1 VVVGADVRNTERELV
16 NEVITAVLGASSPT
30 AWREVVH
37 RYGPLQLQ
45 QPGLGAAVLAGAD
58 DLDRL
63 GHAEDAQTVRRWQQ
77 EVSKPISE
85 QEVMIALLAA
95 PDDAAAFAV
104 LDQHPGLASA
114 GTVEGALSEVH
125 ELLAERGPYPP
136 DIARQAARP
145 TLVAASR
152 IARYLQDDVL
162 RHRCLFEQAMLEML
176 TEDYDAAGR
185 DFGTIADFWESR
197 GDLFEAGRNASMAG
211 DALRDSGRTDEAL
224 TWYQHAVA
232 VLQRHEDG
240 GRLLGPTY
248 EDIAQLLIESQ
259 DDVGALENLELALKH
274 RTAADQA
281 AETVP
286 IRLLIIA
293 LRIRRREAML
303 ALAPLEQ
310 LVRLLVD
317 QPSID
322 RPADL
327 PADLCAM
334 ILDCAVAAVLD
345 TQGEAEFLG
354 ALRGTGAELSA
365 VRPTYR
371 TYVGADQL
379 GVARRWADL
388 MEQALGLAPDE
399 HRQAMFRY
407 LDAVLLVAEG
417 NPGRAVDQARGAL
430 DYFTAHD
437 AATEVDSALALLM
450 QAETARGQPAAAL
463 GWADQALDR
472 SRDASWRATVL
483 IARADC
489 LSTLGRTADALADL
503 HEAVDLS
510 HGVDGDLARVD
521 EGAALSALGDAYDAV
536 GDLPA
541 AIGAHRD
548 ALRIARWVGHTR
560 GEASELASLGI
571 IVGKLATA
579 PPGRTPLSPAD
590 RATLLEAILQA
601 DPSFARDPQPVSL
614 DRAATALLE
623 EAGRL
628 SREIGD
634 KAGLSGT
641 MTNLANLMPEDE
653 NPRKIEILTE
663 VIALKRAIGDRFGE
677 AVALANLAAALRAV
691 GEPGAAATAWEQSL
705 AISRDGGF
713 FDSASQSLVGL
724 ARLRRVQ
731 GDPAG
736 AERDLAESIAMTE
749 AARLQVPLMDRYR
762 VGFIRGR
769 GAAYGELVDLLTE
782 RGAYDEAFDVVQQAK
797 SRALLEI
804 AAMTDIQPT
813 HKPQGRFAELLDQEA
828 AGLAS
833 LRSAAA
839 AGGTGGT
846 GGQSPA
852 DLGAL
857 SRIYEEMSS
866 YDPDYVSMRRGS
878 PATLAKVRAWLAA
891 QGRPVLLVEYFLSG
905 QHLTVFL
912 LRGDWTSV
920 VGYRRPVTT
929 ADVQGWY
936 ADFRRQVVR
945 YRNAASNSWTAAA
958 DVLTRP
964 LADYLRAGDL
974 VYLVP
979 HRLLHGLPMH
989 ALPAAA
995 DPLIADHPVTYSP
1008 ASGLL
1013 PLSQN
1018 AAKGSGR
1025 LDTCAAFGFVFE
1037 EEARQ
1042 VAALFGAQPVERP
1055 GLTGDDVE
1063 RLCQDRDICHFSC
1076 HGHFDELY
1084 PLSSGLVLRPG
1095 TAAGVQLTG
1104 ADAVLSARQ
1113 IMRMRL
1119 RGELICLSA
1128 CETAMSEVGEG
1139 DELLGLIRAFLY
1151 AGAPSVVASLWKVD
1165 AESARDL
1172 MVTFYRHLRES
1183 YLDSGSI
1190 DKSEALRQAQLRVME
1205 REGVRSSFHWA
1216 PFILVGDWR

>member
-1 VVVGADVRNTERELV
+1 MVVGAGVRKTGRRLV
-16 NEVITAVLGASSPT
+16 NEVVAAVLGASSPG
-30 AWREVVH
+30 AWSEVIH
-37 RYGPLQLQ
+37 RYGPLQLR
-45 QPGLGAAVLAGAD
+45 QPGLEAAVLAEAAE
-58 DLDRL
+58 LDRR
-63 GHAEDAQTVRRWQQ
+63 GRAEDAQTVRRWQQ
-77 EVSKPISE
+77 EVSRRITE
-85 QEVMIALLAA
+85 QQVMNALLAA

-104 LDQHPGLASA
+104 LDQHPGFASA
-114 GTVEGALSEVH
+114 DTVEGALSEVH
-125 ELLAERGPYPP
+125 GLLAGRSPYPP
-136 DIARQAARP
+136 GIARQAAQP

-152 IARYLQDDVL
+152 MARYLQDDVL

-176 TEDYDAAGR
+176 SENYDAAVR
-185 DFGTIADFWESR
+185 DFSTIADFWESR

-211 DALRDSGRTDEAL
+211 DALRESGRTDEAL
-224 TWYQHAVA
+224 TWYRRAAA

-240 GRLLGPTY
+240 SPLLGPTY
-248 EDIAQLLIESQ
+248 EDIARLLIERQ
-259 DDVGALENLELALKH
+259 DEIGALENLELALKH
-274 RTAADQA
+274 RTAAGQA
-281 AETVP
+281 EKTVP
-286 IRLLIIA
+286 VRLLIIS
-293 LRIRRREAML
+293 LRIRRREPAL

-310 LVRLLVD
+310 LVHLLID
-317 QPSID
+317 QPHID
-322 RPADL
+322 RPANLPDDL
-327 PADLCAM
+327 FAM

-345 TQGEAEFLG
+345 TQGEAEFLD
-354 ALRGTGAELSA
+354 ALQGESAQLPA
-365 VRPTYR
+365 VRPVYR
-371 TYVGADQL
+371 TYVNTDQA
-379 GVARRWADL
+379 GIARRWVDL
-388 MEQALGLAPDE
+388 TEQALRLAPDE

-407 LDAVLLVAEG
+407 LDAVLLAAEG
-417 NPGRAVDQARGAL
+417 DPGRAVDQARAAL

-437 AATEVDSALALLM
+437 HAIEADSVLAVLM
-450 QAETARGQPAAAL
+450 QSETARGQPAAAL

-472 SRDASWRATVL
+472 SRDALWRATVL
-483 IARADC
+483 IMRAEC
-489 LSTLGRTADALADL
+489 LSALGRTAGAIGDL

-510 HGVDGDLARVD
+510 QGVGGDLARGN
-521 EGAALSALGDAYDAV
+521 EGAALSALGDAYDSV

-548 ALRIARWVGHTR
+548 ALRIARSIGHTR
-560 GEASELASLGI
+560 GEASELTSLGI
-571 IVGKLATA
+571 IAGKLATA

-590 RATLLEAILQA
+590 RATLLEAIRQA
-601 DPSFARDPQPVSL
+601 DSSFARDPQPVSL

-634 KAGLSGT
+634 KAGLSGV
-641 MTNLANLMPEDE
+641 MTNLANLLPEDE
-653 NPRKIEILTE
+653 NHRKIEILTE

-677 AVALANLAAALRAV
+677 AIALANLATARRAV
-691 GEPGAAATAWEQSL
+691 GEPAAAATAWEQSL
-705 AISRDGGF
+705 AISRAGGF

-724 ARLRRVQ
+724 ARLRRLQ

-749 AARLQVPLMDRYR
+749 AARLQVPLADRYR
-762 VGFIRGR
+762 VGFIRSR
-769 GAAYGELVDLLTE
+769 GAAYGELVDLLAE
-782 RGAYDEAFDVVQQAK
+782 RGAYNEAFDVVQQAK

-813 HKPQGRFAELLDQEA
+813 HTPQGRFAELLDQEA

-833 LRSAAA
+833 LRAAA
-839 AGGTGGT
+839 AASGAGGRPT
-846 GGQSPA
+846 A
-852 DLGAL
+852 DLDAL
-857 SRIYEEMSS
+857 SRIYAEMSS
-866 YDPDYVSMRRGS
+866 YDPGYVSMRRGS
-878 PATLAKVRAWLAA
+878 PATLAQVRAWLAA

-905 QHLTVFL
+905 QYLTVFL
-912 LRGDWTSV
+912 LRSEWPSV
-920 VGYRRPVTT
+920 VGYRRPVTA

-945 YRNAASNSWTAAA
+945 YRNAAGSSWTAAA
-958 DVLTRP
+958 DLLTRP
-964 LADYLRAGDL
+964 LADHLQAGDL

-979 HRLLHGLPMH
+979 HRLLHGLPLH
-989 ALPAAA
+989 ALPVAA
-995 DPLIADHPVTYSP
+995 DPLIVGHPVAYSP

-1025 LDTCAAFGFVFE
+1025 LDTCAAFGIVFE

-1042 VAALFGAQPVERP
+1042 VAALFGAQPVEQP
-1055 GLTGDDVE
+1055 DLTGDDVE
-1063 RLCQDRDICHFSC
+1063 RLCLDRDICHFSC

-1095 TAAGVQLTG
+1095 TGISDQLTG
-1104 ADAVLSARQ
+1104 TDAILPARQ

-1128 CETAMSEVGEG
+1128 CETAMSEIGEG

-1165 AESARDL
+1165 AESTRDL
-1172 MVTFYRHLRES
+1172 MVTFYRHLRKT
-1183 YLDSGSI
+1183 YLNSGFI
-1190 DKSEALRQAQLRVME
+1190 DKPEALRQAQLRVME

-1216 PFILVGDWR
+1216 PFVLVGDWR

>member
-1 VVVGADVRNTERELV
+1 M
-16 NEVITAVLGASSPT
+16 
-30 AWREVVH
+30 
-37 RYGPLQLQ
+37 Q
-45 QPGLGAAVLAGAD
+45 
-58 DLDRL
+58 
-63 GHAEDAQTVRRWQQ
+63 RWQQ
-77 EVSKPISE
+77 EVGRRITE
-85 QEVMIALLAA
+85 QRVMNALLAA

-104 LDQHPGLASA
+104 LDRHPRFASA
-114 GTVEGALSEVH
+114 DVVESALAEVH
-125 ELLAERGPYPP
+125 ELLAGRGPYPP
-136 DIARQAARP
+136 GIARQVARP
-145 TLVAASR
+145 TLVAASQM
-152 IARYLQDDVL
+152 ARYLKDDAL
-162 RHRCLFEQAMLEML
+162 RHRCLFEHAMLGML
-176 TEDYDAAGR
+176 SGDLDAAQR
-185 DFGTIADFWESR
+185 DFGATADFWESQ
-197 GDLFEAGRNASMAG
+197 GDLFEAGRCASMAG

-224 TWYQHAVA
+224 NRYRHAAA

-240 GRLLGPTY
+240 GQLLGPTY
-248 EDIAQLLIESQ
+248 EDIARLLIERQ
-259 DDVGALENLELALKH
+259 DEVGALENLELALKY
-274 RTAADQA
+274 RTAAGQTA
-281 AETVP
+281 KTVP
-286 IRLLIIA
+286 IRLLIIG
-293 LRIRRREAML
+293 LRIRRGEATL

-310 LVRLLVD
+310 LVYLLID
-317 QPSID
+317 QPRID

-327 PADLCAM
+327 PADLSAM
-334 ILDCAVAAVLD
+334 ILDCAVAAVLG

-354 ALRGTGAELSA
+354 ALRGEGAGPSA
-365 VRPTYR
+365 VRPAYR
-371 TYVGADQL
+371 TYVDAEQL

-388 MEQALGLAPDE
+388 MKQALRLAPDK
-399 HRQAMFRY
+399 HRKAMFRY

-417 NPGRAVDQARGAL
+417 DPGRAVDKARRAL

-437 AATEVDSALALLM
+437 AAAEADSVLAVLI
-450 QAETARGQPAAAL
+450 QSETARGRPAAAL

-472 SRDASWRATVL
+472 SRDALWRATVL
-483 IARADC
+483 VMRAEC
-489 LSTLGRTADALADL
+489 LSTLGRTADALSELD
-503 HEAVDLS
+503 EAVGLT
-510 HGVDGDLARVD
+510 HGMDGELARVN

-548 ALRIARWVGHTR
+548 ALRIARSVGHTR

-571 IVGKLATA
+571 ILGKLATA

-590 RATLLEAILQA
+590 RATLTEAILQA
-601 DPSFARDPQPVSL
+601 DPSFARDPQQVSL

-628 SREIGD
+628 SREVGD
-634 KAGLSGT
+634 KAGLSGA

-653 NPRKIEILTE
+653 NRRKIEVLTE
-663 VIALKRAIGDRFGE
+663 VIALKRAAGDRFGE
-677 AVALANLAAALRAV
+677 AVALANLAAARRAV

-731 GDPAG
+731 GDTAG
-736 AERDLAESIAMTE
+736 AERDLAESIAMIE
-749 AARLQVPLMDRYR
+749 AARLQVPLADRYR

-813 HKPQGRFAELLDQEA
+813 RTPQGRFAELLDQEA
-828 AGLAS
+828 AGLAA
-833 LRSAAA
+833 LRASQRSVALTSR
-839 AGGTGGT
+839 TGGR
-846 GGQSPA
+846 PPVE
-852 DLGAL
+852 LGAL

-878 PATLAKVRAWLAA
+878 PATLAQVRAWLAA

-912 LRGDWTSV
+912 LRGEWTSV
-920 VGYRRPVTT
+920 VGYRRRVTVED
-929 ADVQGWY
+929 AQGWY

-945 YRNAASNSWTAAA
+945 YRNAAGSSWTAAA

-964 LADYLRAGDL
+964 LADHLRAGDL

-979 HRLLHGLPMH
+979 HRLLHGLPLH
-989 ALPAAA
+989 ALPKAA
-995 DPLIADHPVTYSP
+995 DPLIVDHPVAYAP
-1008 ASGLL
+1008 VSGLL

-1018 AAKGSGR
+1018 AVKGSGR
-1025 LDTCAAFGFVFE
+1025 LDSCAAFGVVFE

-1042 VAALFGAQPVERP
+1042 VAALFGARAVDRP

-1063 RLCQDRDICHFSC
+1063 RLCRDRDICHFSC

-1084 PLSSGLVLRPG
+1084 PLSSGLVLR
-1095 TAAGVQLTG
+1095 AGADDGEPPTS

-1119 RGELICLSA
+1119 RSELICLSA

-1165 AESARDL
+1165 AESTRDL

-1183 YLDSGSI
+1183 YVASGSI
-1190 DKSEALRQAQLRVME
+1190 EKPEALRQAQLRVME
-1205 REGVRSSFHWA
+1205 REGARSSFHWA
-1216 PFILVGDWR
+1216 PFILVGDWQ

>member
-1 VVVGADVRNTERELV
+1 VVVGADVRNTERRLV
-16 NEVITAVLGASSPT
+16 NEVIAAVLGASSPT

-45 QPGLGAAVLAGAD
+45 QPGLEAAVLAGAD

-63 GHAEDAQTVRRWQQ
+63 GRAEDAQTVRRWQQ
-77 EVSKPISE
+77 EVSRRIAE
-85 QEVMIALLAA
+85 QQVMNALLAA

-104 LDQHPGLASA
+104 LDQHPGFASA

-125 ELLAERGPYPP
+125 ELLAGRGPYPP
-136 DIARQAARP
+136 GIARQAAQP

-152 IARYLQDDVL
+152 MARYLQDDVL

-176 TEDYDAAGR
+176 SEDYDAAGR

-224 TWYQHAVA
+224 TWYRHAV
-232 VLQRHEDG
+232 VMLQRHEDG

-248 EDIAQLLIESQ
+248 EDIARLLIERQ
-259 DDVGALENLELALKH
+259 DEVGALENLELAVKH

-281 AETVP
+281 AKTVP
-286 IRLLIIA
+286 IRLLIVG
-293 LRIRRREAML
+293 LRIRRREATL

-310 LVRLLVD
+310 LVHLLID
-317 QPSID
+317 QPRID

-327 PADLCAM
+327 PADLFAM
-334 ILDCAVAAVLD
+334 ILDCAVAAVLG

-354 ALRGTGAELSA
+354 ALRGEGAELSA
-365 VRPTYR
+365 VRPAYR
-371 TYVGADQL
+371 TYVDADQL
-379 GVARRWADL
+379 GVARRWVDL
-388 MEQALGLAPDE
+388 MEQALRLAPDE
-399 HRQAMFRY
+399 RRQAMFRY

-417 NPGRAVDQARGAL
+417 DPSRAVDQARGAL

-437 AATEVDSALALLM
+437 AATEADSVLAVLM
-450 QAETARGQPAAAL
+450 QSETARGRPAAAL

-472 SRDASWRATVL
+472 SREGLSRATVL
-483 IARADC
+483 IMRAEC
-489 LSTLGRTADALADL
+489 LSTLGRTADALGDL
-503 HEAVDLS
+503 HEAVGLS
-510 HGVDGDLARVD
+510 HGLDDDLARVN

-541 AIGAHRD
+541 AIEAHRD
-548 ALRIARWVGHTR
+548 ALRIARSVGHTR

-590 RATLLEAILQA
+590 RATLTEAILQA
-601 DPSFARDPQPVSL
+601 DPSFARDLQQVSL
-614 DRAATALLE
+614 GRAATALLE

-634 KAGLSGT
+634 KAGLSGA

-653 NPRKIEILTE
+653 NPRKIEVLTE
-663 VIALKRAIGDRFGE
+663 VIALKRAVGDRFGE
-677 AVALANLAAALRAV
+677 AVALANLAAARRAV

-749 AARLQVPLMDRYR
+749 AARLQVPLADRYR

-769 GAAYGELVDLLTE
+769 SAAYGELVDLLTE
-782 RGAYDEAFDVVQQAK
+782 RGAYDKAFDVVQQAK

-804 AAMTDIQPT
+804 AAMADIQPT
-813 HKPQGRFAELLDQEA
+813 HTPQGRFAELLDQEA

-839 AGGTGGT
+839 AGGAGGR
-846 GGQSPA
+846 SPA

-857 SRIYEEMSS
+857 SRIYAEMSS

-878 PATLAKVRAWLAA
+878 PATLAQVRAWLAA
-891 QGRPVLLVEYFLSG
+891 QGRPVLLVEYFLSE

-912 LRGDWTSV
+912 LRGEWTSV
-920 VGYRRPVTT
+920 VGYRRPVTA

-945 YRNAASNSWTAAA
+945 YRNAAGSSWTAAA
-958 DVLTRP
+958 DLLTRP
-964 LADYLRAGDL
+964 LADHLRAGDL

-979 HRLLHGLPMH
+979 HRLLHGLPLH

-995 DPLIADHPVTYSP
+995 DPLIAGHPVAYSP

-1025 LDTCAAFGFVFE
+1025 LDTCAAFGIVFE

-1084 PLSSGLVLRPG
+1084 PLSSGLVLRLG
-1095 TAAGVQLTG
+1095 TDASDQLTR

-1165 AESARDL
+1165 AESTRDL